1 MPIQEPNEA
10 RGARGVDSVTRKQFR
25 PSAPSTMTTAQRRVG
40 SRRHSPDRSL
50 ATTFRRNAIGF
61 HQAAETALP
70 RHPELTRYFLAIA
83 VELSLKAYLL
93 HRGITDD
100 WCRVHLRHDLVKAL
114 RSARRA
120 GFSNVPTALPELA
133 ALLSPDYRV
142 HALSHMAPGA
152 IASVCWSQAC
162 VTVRAL
168 IDAISE
174 AADAGP
180 PERRGAV

>member
-1 MPIQEPNEA
+1 
-10 RGARGVDSVTRKQFR
+10 
-25 PSAPSTMTTAQRRVG
+25 MTRRVRP
-40 SRRHSPDRSL
+40 RRHGADRSL

-61 HQAAETALP
+61 HQAAEIALP

-83 VELSLKAYLL
+83 IELSLKAHLL

-100 WCRVHLRHDLVKAL
+100 WCRVYLRHDLVKAL

-120 GFSNVPTALPELA
+120 GFSNIPTALPELA
-133 ALLSPDYRV
+133 ALLSAFYRV
-142 HALSHMAPGA
+142 HAMPHMAPGA
-152 IASVCWSQAC
+152 SASVCWSQAC

-174 AADAGP
+174 AAGARR
-180 PERRGAV
+180 PEPRGAV